1 MFPAHTVSC
10 SVSTRGQRSNTLNKM
25 EEASKQ
31 RKIQAAEI
39 GIVKV
44 DERLREAAIKIKALE
59 GDIQSVVER
68 LEKKESEHPR
78 DDGAIAALRDREKR
92 LREEKGQLGEEKLR
106 LMKKEEQLRDERNK
120 LQQGLPLGEIP
131 AANTLLVSSIILY
144 WTFAPGF
151 NVLTVYLFL
160 ASPSFHGVLL
170 LDCIAGAMKVLGM
183 QSFVVFLSYHRSLR
197 CAVKFVLWFCYCFN
211 SFGP

>member
-1 MFPAHTVSC
+1 MFPAQPVSC
-10 SVSTRGQRSNTLNKM
+10 SVTTRGQRSNILNKM

-68 LEKKESEHPR
+68 LEKKESEQPR

-92 LREEKGQLGEEKLR
+92 LREEKGQLMEEKLQFGKEKLR

-120 LQQGLPLGEIP
+120 LQQGLPLGKIP
-131 AANTLLVSSIILY
+131 AANTLLVSSMILY

-160 ASPSFHGVLL
+160 ASPSFHGALL

-197 CAVKFVLWFCYCFN
+197 CAV
-211 SFGP
+211 